1 MRDVLNAL
9 AQKSLSKVPAL
20 ALAAALSVP
29 TIAFAQSESGMTYTN
44 PDYGFE
50 TYFPDVPQMR
60 EITYTTREGNDV
72 PANQFYVERGTNHY
86 FVTIVN
92 LADGPAVDFDA
103 FDHAVEQMRALGEV
117 RAEVE
122 VAYDPG
128 IPGWQLS
135 VMQPDGRLMRGSVYM
150 YNHTLFLTQAMTEPG
165 DFDALRLEQS
175 IVLLNPDG
183 SLVDTGT
190 GNTAV
195 ERPQ

>member
-1 MRDVLNAL
+1 MREAL
-9 AQKSLSKVPAL
+9 KSVAHDFLAKGTAL
-20 ALAAALSVP
+20 GLAAAVMFPVGAL
-29 TIAFAQSESGMTYTN
+29 AQSESGRTYTN

-50 TYFPDVPQMR
+50 TYFPDTPQMR

-72 PANQFYVERGTNHY
+72 PANQFYVERSTDHY

-92 LADGPAVDFDA
+92 LADGPEVDFAA

-150 YNHTLFLTQAMTEPG
+150 YNHTLFMTQAITEPG

-183 SLVDTGT
+183 SLVDTGE

>member
-9 AQKSLSKVPAL
+9 AQSSWPKIRVL
-20 ALAAALSVP
+20 ALAVTLIVP
-29 TIAFAQSESGMTYTN
+29 AIAFAQSESGRTYTN
-44 PDYGFE
+44 PEYGFE
-50 TYFPDVPQMR
+50 TYFPDAPQMR
-60 EITYTTREGNDV
+60 EIAYTTRQGDSV
-72 PANQFYVERGTNHY
+72 PASQFYVERGANHY

-92 LADGPAVDFDA
+92 LAEGPAVDFDA
-103 FDHAVEQMRALGEV
+103 FDHAVEQMRALGEL

-135 VMQPDGRLMRGSVYM
+135 VMQSDGRLMRGSVYM
-150 YNHTLFLTQAMTEPG
+150 YNHTLFMTQAITEPG

-183 SLVDTGT
+183 SLVDTGE

-195 ERPQ
+195 ERPE

>member
-1 MRDVLNAL
+1 MRDALNAL
-9 AQKSLSKVPAL
+9 AQTLLAKVPVFGLVAVFL
-20 ALAAALSVP
+20 APA
-29 TIAFAQSESGMTYTN
+29 IAFAQSETGRTYTN
-44 PDYGFE
+44 PEYGFE
-50 TYFPDVPQMR
+50 AYFPDAPEMR
-60 EITYTTREGNDV
+60 EITYTKRDGSAV
-72 PANQFYVERGTNHY
+72 PASQFYVERGTDHY

-92 LADGPAVDFDA
+92 LADGPEVDFDA
-103 FDHAVEQMRALGEV
+103 FDYAVEQMRALGEV

-135 VMQPDGRLMRGSVYM
+135 VMQADGRLMRGSVYM
-150 YNHTLFLTQAMTEPG
+150 YNHTLFFTQATTVPG

-183 SLVDTGT
+183 SLVDTGE

-195 ERPQ
+195 ERPE

>member
-1 MRDVLNAL
+1 MREVLNSLAHNSLANIAVLGMAL
-9 AQKSLSKVPAL
+9 TVLVPVIAL
-20 ALAAALSVP
+20 
-29 TIAFAQSESGMTYTN
+29 AQSESGLTYTN

-50 TYFPDVPQMR
+50 TYFPDAPMMR
-60 EITYTTREGNDV
+60 EITYTTIDGSEV
-72 PANQFYVERGTNHY
+72 PATQFYVERDTDHY

-103 FDHAVEQMRALGEV
+103 FDHAAEQMRSLGEV

-135 VMQPDGRLMRGSVYM
+135 VFQPDGRQMRGSVYM
-150 YNHTLFLTQAMTEPG
+150 YNHTLFFTQAITEPG

-183 SLVDTGT
+183 SLVDTGE
-190 GNTAV
+190 GNSAV
-195 ERPQ
+195 ERP